1 MINSSPPSSSASSA
15 SSSSSSINLSQT
27 NQLINN
33 PAGNASSVSVQS
45 TNETTINN
53 PSSTPSSSQQQQ
65 QQQQPGWTRHIDD
78 EEEDDDDEEDEEDDR
93 LWEINPSSPS
103 ALHHARQRTHRIPSI
118 TLIDPQA
125 DLKTNLSG
133 NSTTNNQSSNSSLL
147 SSLSSSPLTP
157 RHPPLP
163 ALVPPP
169 PLTVAHNLS
178 TPTEEWRSKIL
189 NSVRKGEERVAQR
202 RKQSLASL
210 DTVQPSTSNHHQP
223 LTSLS
228 TITPTA
234 EARTASTPEEAK
246 PRETHSNP
254 PPPASSSSSTSPP
267 TSVSPTNKPPPP
279 PPPHPGSVLPSDLK
293 GKQPAD
299 GHSRQTTHLGNPSA
313 EPISSSLPSYPPSTH
328 HSTEPPSSNSVGLDP
343 SKSFSTN
350 NPYLDALQPD
360 LTLQSRNQPPSDH
373 PITPTPI
380 APTPTNEHSNT
391 PSKPPIL
398 PRDGDSVLNDSPSS
412 IHPNHPT
419 RPSGSPRSYSHIRSN
434 SNSIAELPSRPVVPS
449 SLLSRSSSAVGRTQR
464 LSAEERAFASRN
476 MPVISLLNETLNADP
491 PPPVDGTFLTVV
503 EPDLSSRLATGIT
516 STNSS
521 DPSQPGSNYSS
532 SPNPQPDHFGTSAH
546 NTRNSSTTRSKTGG
560 KRNFFSTLLHRAS
573 GINSNPTSPG
583 PSSAPGS
590 TSRNPFESTFSRPSN
605 LDSTIRGP
613 HNRSGLESHGISSQN
628 TDAANSDKTASSS
641 MNSSYATA
649 TTLSSMGLKLTAL
662 TPTLPASRSSQPL
675 CGAILDDKFLL
686 IGTNSGLDFV
696 PLTAFAKASNGSDR
710 SRGAVHTVKPISL
723 IKKTRF
729 KSLKVLEVRSNILL
743 AIAGRNDHLR
753 VYALDGIRAIVAKKI
768 QDLEEK
774 EDFVWLPNSLARATP
789 HKGKERVTN
798 AQAQA
803 GPSNSPQYSP
813 PPPYGGKLGTGQT
826 MTKSTSF
833 QPTTTAVEPNSVTRP
848 AVKSNLRRSSTIG
861 GRLSNGSSAFQQPD
875 TRRSSFHSASDSSSF
890 ISPLG
895 LMAPTLTAA
904 VHSLRAERPGQLP
917 PDPMAA
923 GRDPV
928 QVGLEHE
935 TQEGENASSER
946 DRPIT
951 NNDDV
956 LAQGSSPAGANHI
969 ESIGNL
975 GQSTPAKKEQAEPT
989 GAALV
994 EVIKKRS
1001 ELLAQTGKRTT
1012 SPNTPIQPISSS
1024 RLVPRSALATDT
1036 DNESLDDSHVNL
1048 VDVLTQNLLNSTSL
1062 GISASA
1068 PNNQAL
1074 SAMGEIPTKKP
1085 TTEPKSV
1092 PGPPPSMST
1101 PNDARPQIN
1110 VTDEI
1115 AETGPHPSTA
1125 TTSLPRPRLNPVTD
1139 DSQRTTSSSYSSP
1152 SALVSRIP
1160 SRVPSAVHSDQENQP
1175 SSLTVPGRS
1184 KKRWSVMDSVFRTH
1198 TSSSSNHSSAAPS
1211 PAASSGFIAARSSAD
1226 DSLVRSASCNQF
1238 SPAPPNDQQNATLR
1252 SRASIQKIRSN
1263 VSESNAE
1270 FGGMSGSSI
1279 ASGSTTLNGPPGMN
1293 GGGGSGSRGEFD
1305 DQPRERLA
1313 THFHGQNAGESAKT
1327 SPHPATLGAPLEYV
1341 KLARTKGAKLLRAYE
1356 TRRRT
1361 YLAVLCG
1368 ESSERIELFTGSKN
1382 ISLSLNRTF
1391 VLPETPRTI
1400 EFQMQGDDLVDIYL
1414 VYDESVFALE
1424 PATVRVREVGIG
1436 RNERRAARRERER
1449 AARDLASINMRP
1461 AVIGTG
1467 THNSRGFITDPTES
1481 LIEAVG
1487 APARTTVSSIPST
1500 VDTGLTLSAPVPSSS
1515 FRQAAAASGIASGWG
1530 SHENPG
1536 GGPGNHPGAAK
1547 VPNLWPYTTF
1557 QQLQFIPPLPPSV
1570 LASTFVIPP
1579 TYEAVVMAS
1588 GGPKSVP
1595 NSLAPPDEDPTRT
1608 LPPINVVELEESEN
1622 LAIPLNLAVDRLSI
1636 NNGSSSIVGEA
1647 GSEAGSSIGLENSA
1661 GSTEA
1666 TSKNNVG
1673 DGSDAD
1679 MELSDGGE
1687 PTVTVNASQQAQV
1700 NNNSNGQT
1708 ILADG
1713 PLLSP
1718 ISLLSNPASR
1728 QIGPPGLFLVTR
1740 GKKVTSI
1747 VDCDGRSVM
1756 KKPFIWMNDKHSK
1769 PSPSSTENAHH
1780 PAGFRIEVVLIDGRR
1795 TVLVGLDHMEVK
1807 LFEVGGL
1814 QAKGLEEFSN
1824 SATLDILPQLILG
1837 GGGSGAGNNPGSSSN
1852 QATGV
1857 GGGSGVGVINAQS
1870 FPSTLSFRENHHHSS
1885 LNLSSLTNLTI
1896 GLTKWNDS
1904 SSSSSSTHHQS
1915 NNSNHICNSPLPFTP
1930 TTLGTPTQQQHQQQ
1944 GNNTNTNSTLGSN
1957 VNIHSVSTIHQPID
1971 REVVFLGSSIN
1982 KNSVVWSER
1991 IGSSFA
1997 IYSLSSPSP
2006 TFNSN
2011 LNLNSTTAHSSHLPT
2026 PAAASLTPASL
2037 TTAPSLSS

>member
-125 DLKTNLSG
+125 DLKTNLSVI
-133 NSTTNNQSSNSSLL
+133 QQ
-147 SSLSSSPLTP
+147 LTALITLKLATHP

-279 PPPHPGSVLPSDLK
+279 PPHPGSVLPSDLK
-293 GKQPAD
+293 GKPLTWATPQLNRSAQACLHILHRLTTQPSL
-299 GHSRQTTHLGNPSA
+299 HPPIPSVSIHRNPSPLTILIWTPSS
-313 EPISSSLPSYPPSTH
+313 PISPFSHETNHPPIILLHLPQLHLPP
-328 HSTEPPSSNSVGLDP
+328 
-343 SKSFSTN
+343 
-350 NPYLDALQPD
+350 
-360 LTLQSRNQPPSDH
+360 
-373 PITPTPI
+373 
-380 APTPTNEHSNT
+380 NEHSNT
-391 PSKPPIL
+391 PIKPPIL

-516 STNSS
+516 SSNSS
-521 DPSQPGSNYSS
+521 DPSQPGSNFSS

-613 HNRSGLESHGISSQN
+613 HNRSGLESHGISNQN

-935 TQEGENASSER
+935 TQEGENVSSER
-946 DRPIT
+946 ETRPII
-951 NNDDV
+951 NNDDDP
-956 LAQGSSPAGANHI
+956 AQGSSPAGANHV

-975 GQSTPAKKEQAEPT
+975 GQSTLAKKEQAEPT

-1001 ELLAQTGKRTT
+1001 ELLAQ
-1012 SPNTPIQPISSS
+1012 
-1024 RLVPRSALATDT
+1024 TDT

-1238 SPAPPNDQQNATLR
+1238 SPAPPNDQQNAIDT
-1252 SRASIQKIRSN
+1252 KIRSN

-1530 SHENPG
+1530 SHENP

>member
-1 MINSSPPSSSASSA
+1 
-15 SSSSSSINLSQT
+15 
-27 NQLINN
+27 
-33 PAGNASSVSVQS
+33 
-45 TNETTINN
+45 
-53 PSSTPSSSQQQQ
+53 
-65 QQQQPGWTRHIDD
+65 
-78 EEEDDDDEEDEEDDR
+78 
-93 LWEINPSSPS
+93 
-103 ALHHARQRTHRIPSI
+103 
-118 TLIDPQA
+118 
-125 DLKTNLSG
+125 
-133 NSTTNNQSSNSSLL
+133 
-147 SSLSSSPLTP
+147 
-157 RHPPLP
+157 
-163 ALVPPP
+163 
-169 PLTVAHNLS
+169 
-178 TPTEEWRSKIL
+178 
-189 NSVRKGEERVAQR
+189 
-202 RKQSLASL
+202 
-210 DTVQPSTSNHHQP
+210 
-223 LTSLS
+223 
-228 TITPTA
+228 
-234 EARTASTPEEAK
+234 
-246 PRETHSNP
+246 
-254 PPPASSSSSTSPP
+254 
-267 TSVSPTNKPPPP
+267 
-279 PPPHPGSVLPSDLK
+279 
-293 GKQPAD
+293 
-299 GHSRQTTHLGNPSA
+299 
-313 EPISSSLPSYPPSTH
+313 
-328 HSTEPPSSNSVGLDP
+328 
-343 SKSFSTN
+343 
-350 NPYLDALQPD
+350 
-360 LTLQSRNQPPSDH
+360 
-373 PITPTPI
+373 
-380 APTPTNEHSNT
+380 
-391 PSKPPIL
+391 
-398 PRDGDSVLNDSPSS
+398 
-412 IHPNHPT
+412 
-419 RPSGSPRSYSHIRSN
+419 
-434 SNSIAELPSRPVVPS
+434 
-449 SLLSRSSSAVGRTQR
+449 
-464 LSAEERAFASRN
+464 

-649 TTLSSMGLKLTAL
+649 TTLS
-662 TPTLPASRSSQPL
+662 
-675 CGAILDDKFLL
+675 
-686 IGTNSGLDFV
+686 GLDFV

-753 VYALDGIRAIVAKKI
+753 GAYALDGIRAIVAKKI

-803 GPSNSPQYSP
+803 GA
-813 PPPYGGKLGTGQT
+813 GQT

-956 LAQGSSPAGANHI
+956 PPKEYTG
-969 ESIGNL
+969 E
-975 GQSTPAKKEQAEPT
+975 KEQAEPT

-1074 SAMGEIPTKKP
+1074 SSMGEIPTKKP

-1115 AETGPHPSTA
+1115 AEPGPHPSTA
-1125 TTSLPRPRLNPVTD
+1125 TTSLPRPRLNPMTD

-1160 SRVPSAVHSDQENQP
+1160 SR
-1175 SSLTVPGRS
+1175 
-1184 KKRWSVMDSVFRTH
+1184 RWSVMDSVFRTH

-1238 SPAPPNDQQNATLR
+1238 SPAPPNDQQNAT
-1252 SRASIQKIRSN
+1252 I
-1263 VSESNAE
+1263 
-1270 FGGMSGSSI
+1270 GH
-1279 ASGSTTLNGPPGMN
+1279 T
-1293 GGGGSGSRGEFD
+1293 
-1305 DQPRERLA
+1305 
-1313 THFHGQNAGESAKT
+1313 FHGQNAGESAKT

-1368 ESSERIELFTGSKN
+1368 ESSERIELFTGSK
-1382 ISLSLNRTF
+1382 IFRYLSIERLSYLKHQERLNFRCKEMTWLTF
-1391 VLPETPRTI
+1391 IWCMTRVYSPLNQLP
-1400 EFQMQGDDLVDIYL
+1400 
-1414 VYDESVFALE
+1414 
-1424 PATVRVREVGIG
+1424 
-1436 RNERRAARRERER
+1436 RERER

-1461 AVIGTG
+1461 AVIGTE

-1536 GGPGNHPGAAK
+1536 ED
-1547 VPNLWPYTTF
+1547 LWGT
-1557 QQLQFIPPLPPSV
+1557 QV
-1570 LASTFVIPP
+1570 STKF
-1579 TYEAVVMAS
+1579 TR
-1588 GGPKSVP
+1588 
-1595 NSLAPPDEDPTRT
+1595 PPDEDPTRT

-1687 PTVTVNASQQAQV
+1687 PTVTVNATQQAQV

-1837 GGGSGAGNNPGSSSN
+1837 AGGSGSTGNNPGGSSN

-1944 GNNTNTNSTLGSN
+1944 GNNSNTNSTLGSN
-1957 VNIHSVSTIHQPID
+1957 VNIHSVSTIHQPLD

-2006 TFNSN
+2006 SSNSN
-2011 LNLNSTTAHSSHLPT
+2011 LNLNSITAHSSHLST